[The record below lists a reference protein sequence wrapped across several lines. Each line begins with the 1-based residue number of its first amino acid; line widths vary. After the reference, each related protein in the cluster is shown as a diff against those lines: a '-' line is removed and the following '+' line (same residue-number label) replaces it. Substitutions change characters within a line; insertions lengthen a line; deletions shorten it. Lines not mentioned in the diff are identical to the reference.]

1 MRIIPTCLLLFVAL
15 IINVKIVS
23 QVPANLELKMQKY
36 ESHVIVPSKQLSEL
50 QKFASWFHQDWDLI
64 FPDFYQG
71 AKMYFNNISAER
83 IKVLKQELKEFLDK
97 YRGSKSS
104 KLEQAWFRLG
114 AEAWQPDLDIYMTL
128 NDFIDLI
135 NKGEWGQTDKVILP

>member
-1 MRIIPTCLLLFVAL
+1 MHKDDSHF
-15 IINVKIVS
+15 IVT
-23 QVPANLELKMQKY
+23 
-36 ESHVIVPSKQLSEL
+36 SKPLSEL

-71 AKMYFNNISAER
+71 AKIYFSNISSER

-104 KLEQAWFRLG
+104 EVEKAWFRLG
-114 AEAWQPDLDIYMTL
+114 AEDWQPDLDIYMTL
-128 NDFIDLI
+128 NDFTDLI
-135 NKGEWGQTDKVILP
+135 DSGEWGQTIKVILP